1 MNLLTAIEQWVD
13 TRTAKQIDIRM
24 NDIARM
30 VRNEVKAQLEDSAA
44 VIALDTNA
52 AVKAHNE
59 LDERIDSLEQTV
71 ESHDN
76 GIDDLESRVD
86 EVETRLDDVDNE
98 MDDTDNHPTHGE
110 VADLVREV
118 ISHASI
124 SIDL

>member
-24 NDIARM
+24 DDLARM

-44 VIALDTNA
+44 AIALDTNA
-52 AVKAHNE
+52 AVKDYNE
-59 LDERIDSLEQTV
+59 LEERIDSLEQTI

-76 GIDDLESRVD
+76 GIDDLETRVD
-86 EVETRLDDVDNE
+86 EVELRVDEVGDRVTNADD
-98 MDDTDNHPTHGE
+98 HPTHGE

-118 ISHASI
+118 INHASI

>member
-13 TRTAKQIDIRM
+13 TRAAKQIEIRM
-24 NDIARM
+24 ADVARM

-44 VIALDTNA
+44 AIAKDTNE
-52 AVKAHNE
+52 AVKARYE
-59 LDERIDSLEQTV
+59 LYERIDSLEGTV

-76 GIDDLESRVD
+76 CIDDLESRVD
-86 EVETRLDDVDNE
+86 EVETRSDDLENA
-98 MDDTDNHPTHGE
+98 DDHPTHGE

>member
-13 TRTAKQIDIRM
+13 ARTAKQIEIRM
-24 NDIARM
+24 DDLARM
-30 VRNEVKAQLEDSAA
+30 VRNEVKTQLEDSAA
-44 VIALDTNA
+44 AIALDTNA

-59 LDERIDSLEQTV
+59 LDGRIDSLEQTV
-71 ESHDN
+71 ESHEN
-76 GIDDLESRVD
+76 CIDDLESRVD
-86 EVETRLDDVDNE
+86 EVETRSDDLDNNA
-98 MDDTDNHPTHGE
+98 DDHPTHGE